1 MVTIKKLSECTFL
14 QAVEAWNKGFEGYF
28 FDATTTVD
36 RFITRFAYEGLS
48 SDLSIVAFQDDQPVG
63 LILSGVRT
71 IDGKKVAWN
80 GGTGVASAYR
90 KQGVGREMMK
100 ALIGLYEEAGIEVA
114 ILEAFRQN
122 EKAIALYQQMG
133 YEIIDQLLFLQ
144 HTEAFETNPFAGA
157 EQLPFTVKHGIP
169 QDVRHLG
176 FSDTMYPWQT
186 QWQGVRDGESLIVLD
201 AAGQEAGYA
210 IYKRSFDEAGKLLQI
225 SLLQCEARPGHEQA
239 DEIVRLALSHVFAP
253 WDAACKRTTFNL
265 PASKER
271 VVQALGSAGF
281 TPAMEQVYMRKEL

>member
-48 SDLSIVAFQDDQPVG
+48 SDLSIVAFHDDQPVG

-100 ALIGLYEEAGIEVA
+100 ALMALYEEAGIDVA

-144 HTEAFETNPFAGA
+144 NTEAFETNPFADA
-157 EQLPFTVKHGIP
+157 KKLPFTVKHGIP
-169 QDVRHLG
+169 QDVRHLS
-176 FSDTMYPWQT
+176 FSDTLHPWQT
-186 QWQGVRDGESLIVLD
+186 QWQGVRDGESLIVLNAD
-201 AAGQEAGYA
+201 GQEVGYA
-210 IYKRSFDEAGKLLQI
+210 IYKRSFDESGKPLQV
-225 SLLQCEARPGHEQA
+225 SLLQCEVRPGHVQA
-239 DEIVRLALSHVFAP
+239 DDIVRLALSHAFAP
-253 WDAACKRTTFNL
+253 WDVACKRTTFNL

-271 VVQALGSAGF
+271 VVQSLASAGF
-281 TPAMEQVYMRKEL
+281 TPSMEQVYMRKER